1 VIYIVREYTKE
12 QLLELEKYI
21 KDLAEEEKT
30 QEILQVPQQLT
41 FLLARASWFRQSAPE
56 GSSVLWIAS
65 TDSGYATRTVSEG
78 FVRDWGP
85 VIIEAD
91 QLWLGIDSRSVIQL
105 WQPGVS
111 YY

>member
-1 VIYIVREYTKE
+1 MVHIAREYTKE
-12 QLLELEKYI
+12 ELLQMEEYI
-21 KDLAEEEKT
+21 KDLAEEEKA
-30 QEILQVPQQLT
+30 QEILQAPEQLT

-65 TDSGYATRTVSEG
+65 TDGGYATRTVSNE
-78 FVRDWGP
+78 FVRNWGP
-85 VIIEAD
+85 VIMEAD

-105 WQPGVS
+105 WQPGAL